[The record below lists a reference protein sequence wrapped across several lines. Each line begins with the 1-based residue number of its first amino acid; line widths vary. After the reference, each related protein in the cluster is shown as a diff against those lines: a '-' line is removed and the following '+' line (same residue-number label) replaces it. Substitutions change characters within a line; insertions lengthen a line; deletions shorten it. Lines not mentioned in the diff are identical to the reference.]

1 MPCFTLFNL
10 NSGRTKLVVN
20 IKHSLIVLL
29 SIALLS
35 GCEQIFAVK
44 NYVKSFFHEEVV
56 FFYTSTD
63 YPDKLTDDKS
73 KDLRQRTLVF
83 GPYMP
88 NISSGGGFGGNYHP
102 YKGPM
107 EGEEIVAFWRM
118 PLKQQTVHYY
128 VRSEPNKGIIRAPRD
143 GHRAYNVGVA
153 LGPMRTGTTGLTDY
167 QFRTAQIAG
176 RSYFGTPVFYRW
188 GEWDKLYYITGIFTG
203 QELQNKPHKFHEIQG
218 IAITAKQYD
227 KLYKRCHGE
236 WKAVKCFMDE
246 SFPNLTPEQLAY
258 IKSRKHPNDDD
269 RLADKFPKPIPY
281 KNIFL

>member
-1 MPCFTLFNL
+1 M
-10 NSGRTKLVVN
+10 VN

-56 FFYTSTD
+56 FFYISSD
-63 YPDKLTDDKS
+63 YPDELYDS
-73 KDLRQRTLVF
+73 KDLPPRQTTLVF

-88 NISSGGGFGGNYHP
+88 NVGDGGGGFGGNYHP
-102 YKGPM
+102 YKGTM
-107 EGEEIVAFWRM
+107 ENEEIVALWKVPVKDKVLR
-118 PLKQQTVHYY
+118 YY

-153 LGPMRTGTTGLTDY
+153 LGPMRTGSTGLTDY

-227 KLYKRCHGE
+227 KLYNRCHGE
-236 WKAVKCFMDE
+236 WKTVKCFMDE
-246 SFPNLTPEQLAY
+246 SFPNLTVEQLEY
-258 IKSRKHPNDDD
+258 IKSRKHPDDDD
-269 RLADKFPKPIPY
+269 RLAGKFPKPKPY
-281 KNIFL
+281 INPYN

>member
-1 MPCFTLFNL
+1 M
-10 NSGRTKLVVN
+10 VN

-29 SIALLS
+29 SVALLS

-56 FFYTSTD
+56 FFYASNS
-63 YPDKLTDDKS
+63 YPDQLKDPKS
-73 KDLRQRTLVF
+73 KGLRQRTLVF

-88 NISSGGGFGGNYHP
+88 NIGGGGGAFGGNYHP
-102 YKGPM
+102 YEGSM
-107 EGEEIVAFWRM
+107 EGKEIVAFWRM
-118 PLKQQTVHYY
+118 PLEQKTAHYY
-128 VRSEPNKGIIRAPRD
+128 VRSEPGKGIIRAPRD

-153 LGPMRTGTTGLTDY
+153 LGPMRTGYDGLTQEQHKD
-167 QFRTAQIAG
+167 AEIAG

-218 IAITAKQYD
+218 IAITTEQYD

-258 IKSRKHPNDDD
+258 IKSRKHHDDED
-269 RLADKFPKPIPY
+269 RLAGKFPKPEPY
-281 KNIFL
+281 VNRWL

>member
-1 MPCFTLFNL
+1 
-10 NSGRTKLVVN
+10 VVN
-20 IKHSLIVLL
+20 IKHSLIILL

-88 NISSGGGFGGNYHP
+88 NIGSGGGFGGNYHP

-128 VRSEPNKGIIRAPRD
+128 VRSEPSQGIIRAPRD
-143 GHRAYNVGVA
+143 GRRAYHVGVA
-153 LGPMRTGTTGLTDY
+153 LGPMRTGPTGLTDY
-167 QFRTAQIAG
+167 QFGTAQIAHENNAQRKQSSARSSG
-176 RSYFGTPVFYRW
+176 RNGTRKPKKAPEYKVLNSI
-188 GEWDKLYYITGIFTG
+188 EW
-203 QELQNKPHKFHEIQG
+203 
-218 IAITAKQYD
+218 
-227 KLYKRCHGE
+227 
-236 WKAVKCFMDE
+236 
-246 SFPNLTPEQLAY
+246 
-258 IKSRKHPNDDD
+258 NDP
-269 RLADKFPKPIPY
+269 A
-281 KNIFL
+281 